1 MRIVLLGAP
10 GSGKGTQAK
19 QLVEKYNIPQISTGD
34 LLRAAV
40 AAGTDLGKRAK
51 EAMDAGQLVTDD
63 IVLGMIQERLN
74 EPDAKNGFILDGF
87 PRNIPQAQSL
97 DAMLAR
103 VGQPLQLSL
112 LVDVDT
118 EVLMK
123 RITGRR
129 SCGSC
134 GAIYNIYF
142 SPPKEPGK
150 CDKCGGVLQHRSDD
164 NETTVRSRLEVYEQ
178 QTAPL
183 VSYYKAQGKLR
194 TVKGVGGI
202 NDIFNNIC
210 DVIEAQIRPLAKAM
224 SEAEAAEAAKPAA
237 AAKSVEEE
245 KPAKKKAAKKKAA
258 KKKAAKK
265 KAAKKKAAKKKAA
278 KKKAAKKKA
287 SKKKAAKKKAAK
299 KSRKK
304 VTKKKAAKKKVKKK
318 AAKKK
323 AAKKKGKKK
332 AAKKKAKKK
341 AAKKK
346 SKKKAKKKAV
356 KKKAA
361 KKSKKKAAKK
371 KTKKKAKKKKS
382 R

>member
-19 QLVEKYNIPQISTGD
+19 QLVDKYNIPQISTGD

-40 AAGTDLGKRAK
+40 SAGTDLGKRAK
-51 EAMDAGQLVTDD
+51 ATMDAGQLVTDD
-63 IVLGMIQERLN
+63 IVLGIIQERLT
-74 EPDAKNGFILDGF
+74 EPDSKNGFILDGF

-103 VGQPLQLSL
+103 AGKSLQLSL

-129 SCGSC
+129 TCGSC

-142 SPPKEPGK
+142 SPPREPGK

-164 NETTVRSRLEVYEQ
+164 NESTVRNRLQVYEQ

-194 TVKGVGGI
+194 TVKGVGSINGI
-202 NDIFNNIC
+202 FVNIC
-210 DVIEAQIRPLAKAM
+210 DMIEAQIHPLAKTM
-224 SEAEAAEAAKPAA
+224 GQAEPEPATPAAK
-237 AAKSVEEE
+237 KDS
-245 KPAKKKAAKKKAA
+245 KPAKKKP
-258 KKKAAKK
+258 
-265 KAAKKKAAKKKAA
+265 
-278 KKKAAKKKA
+278 
-287 SKKKAAKKKAAK
+287 KKKAAK
-299 KSRKK
+299 KSTKKKSKKKTKKKTRKK
-304 VTKKKAAKKKVKKK
+304 VTKR
-318 AAKKK
+318 
-323 AAKKKGKKK
+323 
-332 AAKKKAKKK
+332 K

-346 SKKKAKKKAV
+346 SKKKALKKRKTKKKAKKKT
-356 KKKAA
+356 KKKA
-361 KKSKKKAAKK
+361 KKTRKKAKKKAKKKGKKK
-371 KTKKKAKKKKS
+371 KTKKKAKKKKK
-382 R
+382 RR